1 MPNFVK
7 SVRIPSLKP
16 SNSLELAY
24 PDAAHPLP
32 GCITVICGPNGSGKS
47 YILKAMTALLRGK
60 RAAPNFRGWSL
71 EAVDPTDQTSWKFL
85 RIQHFQQKNGAGV
98 LSDHWLKTTIVEP
111 TDTRKL
117 GLSLFFDVFSACAAT
132 RDLLKNVSRETF
144 VAAGQPIAGI
154 LGAIQRDELR
164 IYYLDR
170 KLDFVALLEK
180 DLGGVV
186 GFRATKDGIELT
198 LTTSSG
204 NTAPYP
210 DWSDGQKALFFIFNS
225 IHYARPDILLLDEI
239 ENYLHPI
246 FMTRALEFVRMRVP
260 QTIVMT
266 HHPHVIFS
274 EFIDRVAYIEME
286 PSANPE
292 GTTYLVEQHKKPYFQ
307 PTPPRRL
314 STLANAFDK
323 LSAVYRLFDYRDRQ
337 LLKHA
342 VQITEFCSEEFY
354 AAVLKCFDVDIFD
367 SRQGGLP
374 DRQTLILSQFI
385 AASSANK
392 VAVLDWGAGRGR
404 TIGEMGKLGRWRF
417 PKTID
422 WHCWEF
428 FEDVRNK
435 LRQNKAVQQT
445 GAKVL
450 NDLSELPDHSADYCI
465 LANVLHELTPA
476 QCASALSECAR
487 KLKSQGAILI
497 CDIYPLLH
505 AEKFA
510 VPYRESDLVGLLD
523 ACNFAAATQQF
534 TVHDASAYA
543 LSARWRGQDEPVIDA
558 DAAEAKIWSLWND
571 AERRSLNSYLAR
583 DKPASYE
590 QYKNFL
596 QDLTAVASIAAARQG
611 IWR

>member
-7 SVRIPSLKP
+7 SIRIPNLKP
-16 SNSLELAY
+16 SNALELAY
-24 PDAAHPLP
+24 PDAANPLP
-32 GCITVICGPNGSGKS
+32 GCITVICGPNGTGKT

-71 EAVDPTDQTSWKFL
+71 EPVDPSDQTPWKFL
-85 RIQHFQQKNGAGV
+85 RIQHFQQKNAAGV
-98 LSDHWLKTTIVEP
+98 LSDSWLKTTIVEP
-111 TDTRKL
+111 ADTRKL
-117 GLSLFFDVFSACAAT
+117 GLSLFFDVLSACGST
-132 RDLLKNVSRETF
+132 RHLLKKVSRETF
-144 VAAGQPIAGI
+144 VAAGQPIADV
-154 LGAIQRDELR
+154 LRAIERDELP
-164 IYYLDR
+164 IHYLD
-170 KLDFVALLEK
+170 KKPEIIALLEK
-180 DLGGVV
+180 VLGGVL

-198 LTTSSG
+198 LTTSAG
-204 NTAPYP
+204 NTSPYP
-210 DWSDGQKALFFIFNS
+210 DWGDGQKALFFIINS
-225 IHYARPDILLLDEI
+225 IHYAQPDILLLDEI
-239 ENYLHPI
+239 ENYLHP
-246 FMTRALEFVRMRVP
+246 FYMTRALEFVRAHVP
-260 QTIVMT
+260 QTVVTT
-266 HHPHVIFS
+266 HHPHIVFS
-274 EFIDRVAYIEME
+274 EFIDRAAYIELE
-286 PSANPE
+286 PPANPE

-323 LSAVYRLFDYRDRQ
+323 LSAIYRLFDYRDRQ

-342 VQITEFCSEEFY
+342 VQITDYCSEEFY

-374 DRQTLILSQFI
+374 DRQTLILSQLI
-385 AASSANK
+385 AAEGANE
-392 VAVLDWGAGRGR
+392 VTILDWGAGRGR

-417 PKTID
+417 PKSVE
-422 WHCWEF
+422 WNCWEF
-428 FEDVRNK
+428 FDDVRKK
-435 LRQNKAVQQT
+435 LRLNTAVQQS
-445 GAKVL
+445 GAHVL
-450 NDLSELPDHSADYCI
+450 NALSELPDHSADYCI
-465 LANVLHELTPA
+465 LANVLHELTPT
-476 QCASALSECAR
+476 QCAAALSDCGR
-487 KLKSQGAILI
+487 KLKAHGAILI

-543 LSARWRGQDEPVIDA
+543 LSARWRGPGEPVVDA
-558 DAAEAKIWSLWND
+558 TATEEKIWGVWND
-571 AERRSLNSYLAR
+571 AERRSLNAYLAR

-596 QDLTAVASIAAARQG
+596 QDLTAVASIAAARHG